1 MGSDMK
7 NLSMN
12 GDAVALR
19 ERAEHILRKRKQQY
33 PATPNT
39 DADLRKQLHEL
50 QINQIELE
58 MQNSALI
65 ELHEA
70 RMETELALKRYAD
83 LYDLAP
89 IGYFTLDRA
98 GLICEANLTAAVLL
112 RVERRQL
119 PGQDFNAYISPDL
132 QSDFKAFLGRVF
144 AHKIRASCELVLSN
158 SRHQPIF
165 VHMDAVPDESG
176 QTCRA
181 IVENI
186 TLRKLAEKS
195 LFNAHDQLERS
206 VHERTAE
213 LTDIN
218 EALRVEVA
226 ERKRT
231 EAALLE
237 SRAALRRLGAYQERI
252 KEDERKRI
260 AREIHDELGSL
271 LTGIRAN
278 ACVALGNAERG
289 DRPLEQLAD
298 IAKLADLAIDTV
310 RKVIT
315 ELRPSVLDQLGV
327 WAALEWYAG
336 QVERRTG
343 LACECVLDPH
353 AVDTELDPER
363 STALFRIVQEAL
375 TNAARHAMASRV
387 TISVTRDANQI
398 KVEVQDDGKGI
409 SDERR
414 FSSDS
419 WGIAGMYE
427 RALHFDGEFRIC
439 STLGR
444 GTLVF
449 FRFPLEKSHAP

>member
-1 MGSDMK
+1 MK
-7 NLSMN
+7 NLSAN

-19 ERAEHILRKRKQQY
+19 ERAEHLLRKRIRDGLT
-33 PATPNT
+33 TPNT
-39 DADLRKQLHEL
+39 DADIRKQLHEL

-58 MQNSALI
+58 MQNSALT

-70 RMETELALKRYAD
+70 RMETEVALKRYAD
-83 LYDLAP
+83 LYDFAP
-89 IGYFTLDRA
+89 IGYFTLDRD
-98 GLICEANLTAAVLL
+98 GLICEANLTAAALL
-112 RVERRQL
+112 RTERWEL
-119 PGQDFNAYISPDL
+119 PGHNFEAYISPDYHA
-132 QSDFKAFLGRVF
+132 DFKAFLIRVF
-144 AHKIRASCELVLSN
+144 THKIKSSCELVLSN
-158 SRHQPIF
+158 SRHQPLY
-165 VHMDAVPDESG
+165 VHMEAVSDDSG
-176 QTCRA
+176 RTCRA

-195 LFNAHDQLERS
+195 LFNAHDQLEHN

-213 LTDIN
+213 LTHSN
-218 EALRVEVA
+218 EALRMEVA

-278 ACVALGNAERG
+278 ACVALANVQRG
-289 DRPLEQLAD
+289 DRPADGQLAD

-327 WAALEWYAG
+327 WAALEWYAS

-343 LACECVLDPH
+343 LSCECLMDADVV
-353 AVDTELDPER
+353 ATELDPER

-387 TISVTRDANQI
+387 TIRVTRDAGQI
-398 KVEVQDDGKGI
+398 KVEVEDDGQGI
-409 SDERR
+409 ADERR

-427 RALHFDGEFRIC
+427 RALHFDGEFRI
-439 STLGR
+439 SGKPGS

-449 FRFPLEKSHAP
+449 FRFPLEKSHAK